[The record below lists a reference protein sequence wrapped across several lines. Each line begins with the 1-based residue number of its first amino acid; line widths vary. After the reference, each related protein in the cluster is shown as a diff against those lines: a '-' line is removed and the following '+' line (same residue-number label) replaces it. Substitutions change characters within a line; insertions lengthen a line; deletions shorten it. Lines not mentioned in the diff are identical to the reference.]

1 MKKSQLRQIIKEQIN
16 ARKVHWK
23 RCGTQDIPSTTPDTD
38 AMTIGNNIPSPGEQ
52 FMSSNNIPAEIT
64 QVAPADPNA
73 TIINYD
79 YHVCPAGTVTNIPTG
94 TGDSNLNPI
103 DTINIDK
110 VPSIYDKPEK
120 MGDRMNEIKK
130 NKMKRIQLRE
140 TALVNLINRVI
151 NEQQPGWVYPP
162 PNVGDPQRQCNL
174 CITGQQLY
182 SHLNNVSCSKPCSG
196 YWDWEVEWFMCIV
209 WDGTIWTP
217 KPNCD
222 YLANTNWD
230 QTEWASFP
238 VPCYKCDKFGKI
250 RTIENY
256 SQWGASQGPCPSGYQ
271 KDPDPLSSTPLEQRN
286 PCDSSVDDN
295 FVRTADDRE
304 QTDSPVLFQP
314 SGDENIKGDVENIKG
329 DVEEINES
337 HLKRLI
343 HRVINEQM
351 TAWPE
356 CPKSCQQ
363 LIPNFKSRIGQKVS
377 DKPNPCGFLRN
388 RWQSIL
394 SQSNQFAQ
402 QFQGSNTQTP
412 TVQDRCKADRFTCK
426 LDVLSYQMQQQG
438 GCTPPPR

>member
-23 RCGTQDIPSTTPDTD
+23 QCGSLDTPTTHPDTD

-110 VPSIYDKPEK
+110 VPYIYNKPEK

-130 NKMKRIQLRE
+130 NKTKRIQLRE

-314 SGDENIKGDVENIKG
+314 SGDENIKGG
-329 DVEEINES
+329 VEEINES

-343 HRVINEQM
+343 HRVINEQRTVTSYTHTPPSGSCNKDCGQLG
-351 TAWPE
+351 TARFKQKAQGKPCNWLKKRSTTLNQKITTKQPG
-356 CPKSCQQ
+356 SCQS
-363 LIPNFKSRIGQKVS
+363 KRI
-377 DKPNPCGFLRN
+377 D
-388 RWQSIL
+388 
-394 SQSNQFAQ
+394 
-402 QFQGSNTQTP
+402 
-412 TVQDRCKADRFTCK
+412 CK
-426 LDVLSYQMQQQG
+426 LQVIHSLIQQQR
-438 GCTPPPR
+438 C

>member
-23 RCGTQDIPSTTPDTD
+23 QCGSLDTPTTHPDTD
-38 AMTIGNNIPSPGEQ
+38 AMTIGNNIPSPGDQ

-130 NKMKRIQLRE
+130 NKTKRIQLRE

-151 NEQQPGWVYPP
+151 NEQQTGYSYFPNYGGNPGEQCWACHQINQWAALNNYGCGGMNCSGACIPDTFSP
-162 PNVGDPQRQCNL
+162 DMECMMCMIWRQCKTAMGPPYLPNNFCNL
-174 CITGQQLY
+174 P
-182 SHLNNVSCSKPCSG
+182 CSASFGYLWEPNKPC
-196 YWDWEVEWFMCIV
+196 YR
-209 WDGTIWTP
+209 
-217 KPNCD
+217 
-222 YLANTNWD
+222 
-230 QTEWASFP
+230 
-238 VPCYKCDKFGKI
+238 CDKFGNVEKL
-250 RTIENY
+250 ENY
-256 SQWGASQGPCPSGYQ
+256 SHWGTTQGPCPPGYT
-271 KDPDPLSSTPLEQRN
+271 KEVN
-286 PCDSSVDDN
+286 PCMKADDN
-295 FVRTADDRE
+295 FVRTPDDRE

-314 SGDENIKGDVENIKG
+314 SGEENIKG

-343 HRVINEQM
+343 HRVINEQRTVTSYTHTPPSGSCNKDCGQLG
-351 TAWPE
+351 TARFKQKAQGKPCNWLKKRSTTLNQKITTKQPG
-356 CPKSCQQ
+356 SCQS
-363 LIPNFKSRIGQKVS
+363 KRI
-377 DKPNPCGFLRN
+377 D
-388 RWQSIL
+388 
-394 SQSNQFAQ
+394 
-402 QFQGSNTQTP
+402 
-412 TVQDRCKADRFTCK
+412 CK
-426 LDVLSYQMQQQG
+426 LQVIHSLIQQQR
-438 GCTPPPR
+438 C